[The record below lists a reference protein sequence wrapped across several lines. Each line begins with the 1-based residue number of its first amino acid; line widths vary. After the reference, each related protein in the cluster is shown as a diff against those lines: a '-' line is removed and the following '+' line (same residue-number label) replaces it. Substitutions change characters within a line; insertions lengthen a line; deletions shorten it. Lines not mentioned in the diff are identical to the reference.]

1 MRCSIGDRWNAFG
14 NAARSLPSGRP
25 HTITRRRHT
34 KHGGQICN
42 ARGATVRNSA
52 RGGPMYLPNA
62 DHFRNSQFASTVA
75 ASAPTSCLSDR
86 LHRRHIGAR
95 RALSRDGAGRA
106 YPGLAAMPTPMP
118 FSAKSLAQL
127 ALIPGPPPTIRA
139 TSCAEGLVLGF
150 SDRAMFHTRMCVA
163 RETSEGRLQR
173 GLRLQSQIPS
183 NSSVQ
188 LARSFHW
195 SRPSQWRLYR
205 SNGSRPPCNLASPI

>member
-1 MRCSIGDRWNAFG
+1 MRCYIGDRWNAFG

-42 ARGATVRNSA
+42 AGGATVRNSA

-106 YPGLAAMPTPMP
+106 YPGLAVMPTPMP

-139 TSCAEGLVLGF
+139 TSCAKVWCSVFQIEPCSILACAWPERRAQRALQKLELFPETGF
-150 SDRAMFHTRMCVA
+150 C
-163 RETSEGRLQR
+163 
-173 GLRLQSQIPS
+173 
-183 NSSVQ
+183 
-188 LARSFHW
+188 
-195 SRPSQWRLYR
+195 
-205 SNGSRPPCNLASPI
+205 

>member
-1 MRCSIGDRWNAFG
+1 MRCYIGDRWNAFG

-163 RETSEGRLQR
+163 RETSAARPAKARALPRDGILLTQVRRRLR
-173 GLRLQSQIPS
+173 GGCRLLSCSLSSSGLCFHHQS
-183 NSSVQ
+183 
-188 LARSFHW
+188 
-195 SRPSQWRLYR
+195 
-205 SNGSRPPCNLASPI
+205 